1 MASTTVLPATARPLA
16 MRKRPDLIVFPQR
29 FGGATYMGIKD
40 PLSLRYYQLRE
51 EEFFILQQLDGHTSA
66 EEIVAAVEREFA
78 PQKVSYR
85 QLQNFLAMLHREGL
99 ITSDSPGQGDTLL
112 ERRSVARRRSLLR
125 GLSSILA
132 LRFRGIDPEPILA
145 WLYPRT
151 RWCFS
156 PWAIAFSLSL
166 IVAATCLVVLRFE
179 AIAVRLPEFRS
190 FFCGESL
197 LWFAVAIAASKILH
211 EFGHGLTCKHFGG
224 ECHEL
229 GVMLLAFTPCLYVNV
244 SDAWMLPNK
253 WHRVAISG
261 AGILVELTLAAGC
274 TFLWWF
280 SELGLLNS
288 LCLHLMIVCSISTV
302 VFNGNPLLRYDG
314 YYVLS
319 DLIEVPNLHDRSAA
333 VLRRWVLRTVLGVEG
348 GSDRMYP
355 ERHRILLIAYSVA
368 SFVYRLFV
376 ISAILWFCYQA
387 LKPYG
392 LQVLAQLLTVS
403 VIAGLIARPTW
414 QAFQFFSMPGWTTQV
429 KQTRVLVVSGVFVLL
444 AAAVLLTPLPCHVTV
459 PSVMQLRDA
468 GRVYVSVPGN
478 LQWAIEPGTAVRA
491 GDCVGR
497 LSNADLDLELTRLRG
512 ELAVRQSELESLKRR
527 GAQQANRGVRDA
539 GSQIPA
545 AKKTLAD
552 VQQRLQKRVDEQD
565 RLTLRA
571 PVAGSVVP
579 PSRRHSPTGPDEL
592 DWWSGQPLDP
602 ENRGAYLTDGT
613 LFCLVGDRQALEALL
628 VIDQTEVELVATG
641 QRVRVQVDQLPGRYL
656 DGRIAEMSQVDLD
669 SVPPELAASGM
680 LPIRSSEEGGRQLV
694 GIFYQAKVSLTDYP
708 PELLPGATGRARIRV
723 AHRSLGRRI
732 LRYLSDTFRFRL

>member
-1 MASTTVLPATARPLA
+1 
-16 MRKRPDLIVFPQR
+16 MRRRPDLIVFPQR
-29 FGGATYMGIKD
+29 FGGVTYLGIKD

-78 PQKVSYR
+78 PQKVTYR
-85 QLQNFLAMLHREGL
+85 QLHSFLAMLHREGL
-99 ITSDSPGQGDTLL
+99 ITSDSTGQGETLL
-112 ERRSVARRRSLLR
+112 ERHRQARRRSLLR

-132 LRFRGIDPEPILA
+132 LRFRGLDPEPILA

-156 PWAIAFSLSL
+156 PWAMAFCLLLVS
-166 IVAATCLVVLRFE
+166 AAACLVSFRFE
-179 AIAVRLPEFRS
+179 AIAARLPDFQA

-197 LWFAVAIAASKILH
+197 IWFAVAIAASKILH

-253 WHRVAISG
+253 WHRVAVSG

-280 SELGLLNS
+280 SEPGLLNS
-288 LCLHLMIVCSISTV
+288 LCLHLMIVCSVSTV

-333 VLRRWVLRTVLGVEG
+333 LLRRWVLRAVLGVEG

-355 ERHRILLIAYSVA
+355 ERHRLLLTAYAVA

-376 ISAILWFCYQA
+376 IAAILWFCYQA
-387 LKPYG
+387 LKPHG
-392 LQVLAQLLTVS
+392 LQVLAQLLTVT

-414 QAFQFFSMPGWTTQV
+414 QAFRFFSMPGWTTQV
-429 KQTRVLVVSGVFVLL
+429 KQTRVMVVSCVFVLL
-444 AAAVLLTPLPCHVTV
+444 GAAALLTPLPCHVTV

-468 GRVYVSVPGN
+468 SRIYVSVPGT
-478 LQWAIEPGTAVRA
+478 LQWAVKPGTIVRA
-491 GDCVGR
+491 GDSVGR
-497 LSNADLDLELTRLRG
+497 LSNADLDLELARLRG
-512 ELAVRQSELESLKRR
+512 ELAVRQSELESLRQR
-527 GAQQANRGVRDA
+527 GAQQAGRGVRDA

-545 AKKTLAD
+545 AEKALED
-552 VQQRLQKRVDEQD
+552 VQQRLQERVDEQD

-571 PVAGSVVP
+571 PVAGTVVP
-579 PSRRHSPTGPDEL
+579 PSRRRSPTGPDEL
-592 DWWSGQPLDP
+592 DWWSGEPLDP
-602 ENRGAYLTDGT
+602 VNRGAYLADGT
-613 LFCLVGDRQALEALL
+613 LFCLVGDPQALEALL
-628 VIDQTEVELVATG
+628 VIDQSEVELVSTG
-641 QRVRVQVDQLPGRYL
+641 QRVRVQVDQLPGCYL
-656 DGRIAEMSQVDLD
+656 DGRISEMSQVDLE
-669 SVPPELAASGM
+669 SAPPELAASGM
-680 LPIRSSEEGGRQLV
+680 LPIRSSEEGRGQLV
-694 GIFYQAKVSLTDYP
+694 GVFYQAKVSLSDYP

-723 AHRSLGRRI
+723 APRSLGRRI